1 MREIKDSNIIYFKSG
16 SSDNIELIICRE
28 NNKMKIYEPNNNLLI
43 SIKKNIKENSQEY
56 DDILYFLGYYYDN
69 YKKDIFICSYYKKSC
84 FKNKKI
90 YDAIFII
97 SSSHGVNDN
106 NGSIV
111 LYKYKIINKYSYKYD
126 STFIQ
131 KEQEI

>member
-16 SSDNIELIICRE
+16 LSDNIELTFHRK
-28 NNKMKIYEPNNNLLI
+28 NNKMKIYEPNNNFLI

-84 FKNKKI
+84 ILNKKI
-90 YDAIFII
+90 YDALLII
-97 SSSHGVNDN
+97 SSSHGINDN
-106 NGSIV
+106 NGSMIV
-111 LYKYKIINKYSYKYD
+111 YKYIIGKYNYKYD
-126 STFIQ
+126 STLIQ
-131 KEQEI
+131 KEKEI